1 MSGMGDEQQTKG
13 GGAEVAGTQAEA
25 RQLELAGTEG
35 GGAEAPDRG
44 GAAFI
49 PEAAEAETLLARYG
63 ELQERLRQAEDRVL
77 RIAADADNF
86 KKRMERDKQEA
97 TRYANE
103 RFIGAL
109 LPVIDNLERA
119 LEHAEDG
126 RHPDGLTQGVRMT
139 LKSLQETL
147 AKFGCTPIEAQGK
160 VFDPRFHEA
169 VYREETTAYPSNTV
183 VRELQRGYLLNDRLL
198 RPAMVVVACSTNRN
212 TDNSQGNTCVEGDAS
227 ADSRVGIKVTPA

>member
-1 MSGMGDEQQTKG
+1 VSCMGDEQARTG
-13 GGAEVAGTQAEA
+13 GGAEISGSHAEA
-25 RQLELAGTEG
+25 RQVELAGTEG

-44 GAAFI
+44 GTAFI
-49 PEAAEAETLLARYG
+49 PEAADGESLLSKYG
-63 ELQERLRQAEDRVL
+63 ELEERLRQAEDRVL

-86 KKRMERDKQEA
+86 RKRMEREKQEA

-126 RHPDGLTQGVRMT
+126 RHPDGLTEGVRMT
-139 LKSLQETL
+139 LKSLQDTL
-147 AKFGCTPIEAQGK
+147 AKFGCTPIESQGK
-160 VFDPRFHEA
+160 VFDPKFHEA
-169 VYREETTAYPSNTV
+169 VYREETTAYPSNTI

-198 RPAMVVVACSTNRN
+198 RPAMVVVACSPNRN
-212 TDNSQGNTCVEGDAS
+212 ADNNQGNTCVQGDGS
-227 ADSRVGIKVTPA
+227 ANSHVGVKVTPA